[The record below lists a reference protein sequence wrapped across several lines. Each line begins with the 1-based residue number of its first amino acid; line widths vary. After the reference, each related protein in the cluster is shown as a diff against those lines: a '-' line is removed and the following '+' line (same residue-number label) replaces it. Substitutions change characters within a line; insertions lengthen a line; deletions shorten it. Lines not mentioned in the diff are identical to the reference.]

1 MRFAMTLLTCA
12 LLTGCAHYA
21 TPGRGA
27 QMDMFGATKAEQAVG
42 TDGGIKAALEKKP
55 LASFPASVAVA
66 RVQAPGYS
74 SYTAR
79 GWGTGQYCVVTT
91 RDIETDAD
99 VERLA
104 RMNMVRGVAPL
115 NRLVIP
121 STLQSDYELRHAAAK
136 MHADVL
142 LIYTLDT
149 TFQDYDRTTPLSL
162 ITLGAA
168 SNKRMRILCTASAA
182 LLDTR
187 SGYVYGL
194 AEATKKHEELA
205 NAWKTESEIDARRRE
220 VETKAFAQLIG
231 DVEKSWNGVV
241 REHASG
247 AQAGTRYETSAAPI
261 R

>member
-1 MRFAMTLLTCA
+1 MRHAFALMVCIA
-12 LLTGCAHYA
+12 LTGCAAHYT

-27 QMDMFGATKAEQAVG
+27 QLEMFGGASKPAQDAG
-42 TDGGIKAALEKKP
+42 TDGGIREALEKKP

-66 RVQAPGYS
+66 RVQEPGYC

-79 GWGTGQYCVVTT
+79 GWGSGHYSVVTT
-91 RDIETDAD
+91 RDIETEEDLA
-99 VERLA
+99 RLA
-104 RMNMVRGVAPL
+104 KLSHVRGVAPL
-115 NRLVIP
+115 NRLIIP

-149 TFQDYDRTTPLSL
+149 TFQDFDRTTPLS
-162 ITLGAA
+162 IVTLGATN
-168 SNKRMRILCTASAA
+168 NKRMRIFCTASAA

-194 AEATKKHEELA
+194 AEATKNHEEFA
-205 NAWKTESEIDARRRE
+205 NAWKTESEIDARRRD
-220 VETKAFAQLIG
+220 VETKAFAQLI
-231 DVEKSWNGVV
+231 DEVEKSWNGVV
-241 REHASG
+241 RE
-247 AQAGTRYETSAAPI
+247 YAAA